1 CANRAGT
8 GRSGWKVTY
17 MNSLNLAD
25 VMAMTAGKRDAKKR
39 FLSMEQIFS
48 RRIMQPDELLKVF

>member
-1 CANRAGT
+1 
-8 GRSGWKVTY
+8 